1 MTDSERT
8 TTFSESTRS
17 TRHAYSIPEFNV
29 YYLIHLSCSS
39 LQGNGITG
47 EIPKEF
53 GNLTSLTMLD
63 LENNHLTGQIP
74 SSLGNLKNLQFL
86 WVTISILLALPLEFL
101 LIVFICLSQK
111 LILFV
116 MQLGFWIKTI
126 LLGQSLSHLQIFQ
139 AWLTCK

>member
-8 TTFSESTRS
+8 TTFSESTRL
-17 TRHAYSIPEFNV
+17 TRHVYSIPEFNV

-74 SSLGNLKNLQFL
+74 SSLGNLKKLQFL
-86 WVTISILLALPLEFL
+86 WVSHLYFISVTFRIFAHS
-101 LIVFICLSQK
+101 VYM
-111 LILFV
+111 FV
-116 MQLGFWIKTI
+116 TKIDSFYYAIRVLNQNNLTGAIPE
-126 LLGQSLSHLQIFQ
+126 SLSDIPSLIN
-139 AWLTCK
+139 L